1 MFITPLYRLF
11 IKFKFFSLVLIFGY
25 LSNQKLSAKEP
36 PNILIILADDL
47 GYSDLSCYGG
57 EIKTPNLDKIAENG
71 LRYTQFYNTARCWPT
86 RAALM
91 TGFYPQQINKD
102 NVLDIRGVGKGKNKR
117 PNWAGL
123 IPKYLKNI
131 GYRSY
136 HSGKWHIDGM
146 PLKNGFDRSYYLKDP
161 NRFFNP
167 KGHYEDDR
175 KLPPVKPDSEY
186 YSTVEIAN
194 RMIGYLENHHE
205 KYSEQPFF
213 SYLAFTAPHFPLQ
226 APQKDID
233 KVGNRYRLGWE
244 VVRQQRWENIQ
255 KLGIVKGELS
265 EFQRKVGV
273 TYRSFFNKASRILGS
288 GEVSYPVSW
297 QTLTKEQKHFQTQ
310 KMVIH
315 AAMIER
321 MDSEIGK
328 VINQLKKMGE
338 YENTLILFL
347 SDNGAS
353 AEIMVRGD
361 GHNPQAVGGSKDSYL
376 CLGPGW
382 STVCNT
388 PFKRHKTWVHEG
400 GSCTPLIA
408 HWPMGISSKGSL
420 RHSPGH
426 VIDILPTV
434 VELTSLDL
442 SGKFPIPLPGKS
454 FLKTFEKEQ
463 TFSRTLWFAHGGHH
477 AIRRGDWKLVAV
489 NKGPW
494 ELYNLAEDR
503 TESNNLANYK
513 PEKVKFLEKLWY
525 DQVEAIRKLK
535 N

>member
-1 MFITPLYRLF
+1 MLVALLYKLLINLRLF
-11 IKFKFFSLVLIFGY
+11 LLIFISGY
-25 LSNQKLSAKEP
+25 LLSENLSAKDP

-86 RAALM
+86 RAALLS
-91 TGFYPQQINKD
+91 GFYPQQINRDK
-102 NVLDIRGVGKGKNKR
+102 VLDISGGGHNRHRR
-117 PNWAGL
+117 PSWASL
-123 IPKYLKNI
+123 IPQYLKDI

-136 HSGKWHIDGM
+136 HSGKWHIDGI
-146 PLKNGFDRSYYLKDP
+146 PIESGFDRSYHLRDSD
-161 NRFFNP
+161 RFFNP
-167 KGHYEDDR
+167 KDHFDDDR
-175 KLPPVKPDSEY
+175 KLPPVKSDSEY

-194 RMIGYLENHHE
+194 RMIGYLEDHHE

-213 SYLAFTAPHFPLQ
+213 SYIAFTAPHFPLQ

-233 KVGNRYRLGWE
+233 KVGDRYRLGWD
-244 VVRQQRWENIQ
+244 VIRQKRWENIQ
-255 KLGIVKGELS
+255 NLGIIKGELS
-265 EFQRKVGV
+265 AVQRKVGAP
-273 TYRSFFNKASRILGS
+273 YKFPKAYKILGS
-288 GEVSYPVSW
+288 EEVSYPNPW
-297 QTLTKEQKHFQTQ
+297 QTLTQRQKRFQRR

-315 AAMIER
+315 AAMTER
-321 MDSEIGK
+321 MDLEIGK
-328 VINQLKKMGE
+328 VIKQLKKMGKF
-338 YENTLILFL
+338 ENTLILFL

-426 VIDILPTV
+426 VIDILPTI

-454 FLKTFEKEQ
+454 LLKTFEKEQ
-463 TFSRTLWFAHGGHH
+463 TLSRTLWFAHEGHH

-503 TESNNLANYK
+503 TESNNLANDK
-513 PEKVKFLEKLWY
+513 PEKVKFLKKLWY
-525 DQVEAIRKLK
+525 EQVEAFRKLK